1 MSYRKAVSISY
12 RAMRIFRKRGGYK
25 VQSHCNKAQ
34 RWLNLITVFPHL
46 SDSHNVRFNK
56 RFQCEDIMS
65 AIKQAFSAS
74 LRPVTPLHAFHRLCV
89 KLNHTNDI
97 QHRLNLVSNV
107 VETISEGEK
116 FYINRKLKVSFCD

>member
-1 MSYRKAVSISY
+1 M
-12 RAMRIFRKRGGYK
+12 FR
-25 VQSHCNKAQ
+25 Q
-34 RWLNLITVFPHL
+34 RNGNCYFLGLGVLQKIL
-46 SDSHNVRFNK
+46 SDSQNVRFNK

-116 FYINRKLKVSFCD
+116 FYINRKLKVSFCDQKSVFLMKHLLYLN

>member
-1 MSYRKAVSISY
+1 
-12 RAMRIFRKRGGYK
+12 
-25 VQSHCNKAQ
+25 
-34 RWLNLITVFPHL
+34 
-46 SDSHNVRFNK
+46 
-56 RFQCEDIMS
+56 MS

-116 FYINRKLKVSFCD
+116 FYINRKLKVSFCDQKSVFFNETLIIFKLDFNARRCYRKTCLHRRRPT

>member
-1 MSYRKAVSISY
+1 
-12 RAMRIFRKRGGYK
+12 
-25 VQSHCNKAQ
+25 
-34 RWLNLITVFPHL
+34 
-46 SDSHNVRFNK
+46 
-56 RFQCEDIMS
+56 MS

-116 FYINRKLKVSFCD
+116 FYINRKLKVSFCDWKSVFLMEHILYLN

>member
-34 RWLNLITVFPHL
+34 RWLYLITVFPHL